1 MTKHGTLIH
10 TYTKWSLSLIQPDHE
25 KPINDITRKIVI
37 FGQISKDEEGEGR
50 AMENFSFGGLV
61 QVNSC

>member
-1 MTKHGTLIH
+1 MK
-10 TYTKWSLSLIQPDHE
+10 KRSLGLIQPDHK
-25 KPINDITRKIVI
+25 KPINYITRKMIV